1 MTKAEKKF
9 GLTIEEIRELK
20 CYYVKQQDFE
30 TAVMWREM
38 EREIVPPK
46 KEKKKI
52 PHNDNAVEVRI
63 TLVLPDGWETYKTI
77 QP

>member
-20 CYYVKQQDFE
+20 CWYVKTQDFE

-38 EREIVPPK
+38 ERMIVPPLK
-46 KEKKKI
+46 DVDHPIQLNTGNGIEI
-52 PHNDNAVEVRI
+52 LV
-63 TLVLPDGWETYKTI
+63 TLVLSDGWTLNKP
-77 QP
+77 Q